1 VHVGALKMN
10 RTPRPS
16 MLVVYTSLKPGAS
29 AAVTVNCIMVVAEVL
44 YGVPL
49 RKEQTIEELV
59 GAEMLS
65 TLPGGALLETTI
77 VPAASTLL

>member
-1 VHVGALKMN
+1 
-10 RTPRPS
+10 
-16 MLVVYTSLKPGAS
+16 
-29 AAVTVNCIMVVAEVL
+29 MVVAVVL
-44 YGVPL
+44 YGVVL
-49 RKEQTIEELV
+49 RKEQAIEELV